1 MAASVEGNL
10 AWDGCKG
17 RSKNGTRSFESGDDE
32 RLRCIVRAAIK
43 QRDFVTFARVISS
56 LLNLPFC

>member
-17 RSKNGTRSFESGDDE
+17 RNKNGTRRFESGDDE
-32 RLRCIVRAAIK
+32 RPRCCSSAIN
-43 QRDFVTFARVISS
+43 QRDFVTFARVISA
-56 LLNLPFC
+56 LLNLRFC